1 MLKIGEFSKLS
12 MLTVKTLRFYEKE
25 GLLEPASVDEWTG
38 YRLYRTDQ
46 LHQAARIKAFRQLG
60 LPVAQI
66 KLICQGVDPAPIL
79 EAHAGKLRAQQ
90 QEIAAS
96 LSVIDHLLKEDEM
109 KYQATT
115 KTIPACIVYYS
126 ETTLPQ
132 YSDAMSWIP
141 QQGAEAHQLNPD
153 LKCIEPNYEF
163 VEYLDGEYR
172 ERDIRVRHSQA
183 VADFGVESDN
193 IKFRQI
199 PETKVLSVYHQGAY
213 DQIGEAY
220 AFIMKYAEEN
230 GYECAGLARE
240 SYIDGIWNKDSVDE
254 WLTEI
259 QLPIK

>member
-1 MLKIGEFSKLS
+1 M
-12 MLTVKTLRFYEKE
+12 
-25 GLLEPASVDEWTG
+25 DEWTG

-109 KYQATT
+109 KYQATI

-153 LKCIEPNYEF
+153 LKCTEPNYEF

-183 VADFGVESDN
+183 VADFGVESGN

-220 AFIMKYAEEN
+220 AFIMTPKLPKN
-230 GYECAGLARE
+230 VDTLPSDLSPSVSTPNVPSSFFTTRGMGSRSTRFLATPTGPE
-240 SYIDGIWNKDSVDE
+240 PG
-254 WLTEI
+254 
-259 QLPIK
+259 PPPP